1 MTALAQTHERSLIQ
15 ATAGLSRV
23 GPFHERQPTLDA
35 LLGQIEPRRLAQVLR
50 WLPDADRG
58 ALRAY
63 LKTHWAAAL
72 PGPLFDDPTSPHLPD

>member
-15 ATAGLSRV
+15 AAAGLSRL
-23 GPFHERQPTLDA
+23 GPVHERQPTLDA
-35 LLGQIEPRRLAQVLR
+35 LLEQIEPRRLTRVLC
-50 WLPDADRG
+50 WLPDADRE

-72 PGPLFDDPTSPHLPD
+72 PGSLFDDPFSPHLPH